1 MIRYLIKRLLYMVPI
16 LIGVHLLTFILFF
29 MVNSPDDVARSQL
42 GDKRVTQ
49 AAIDAWKRQH
59 DMDQPLFYNH
69 EASGIHHLQETLF
82 FKTSH
87 QLLHF
92 DFGQSANNRSIRM
105 EISQRMWPSL
115 ALALPT
121 LCIGMMVNLLAA
133 VFLVYFRSYRLG
145 KILNI
150 ACMVMMSL
158 SALFYVMGGQYLLA
172 RKWHLMPVSGFS
184 YDAMWH
190 YLMLPILI
198 GVMGGLGSGARWYRV
213 LLLEESQRPYIKT
226 ARAKG
231 LTELQILYRHVIKNA
246 MLPII
251 TGVVSMIPLLFMGS
265 LIMESFF
272 GIPGLGS
279 YTIDAIMHQDFAV
292 VRAMVYLGTL
302 LFMIGLL
309 LTDVCYTLVDPRIR
323 LSARGRG

>member
-1 MIRYLIKRLLYMVPI
+1 MLKYLFKRVLYMVPI
-16 LIGVHLLTFILFF
+16 LIGVHLLTFVLFF
-29 MVNSPDDVARSQL
+29 MVNSPDDVARAQL

-49 AAIDAWKRQH
+49 ASIEAWKRQH
-59 DMDQPLFYNH
+59 QMHWPLFYNPH
-69 EASGIHHLQETLF
+69 ESGLLRFEKTLW
-82 FKTSH
+82 FKTTD
-87 QLLHF
+87 QLLQF
-92 DFGQSANNRSIRM
+92 DFGQSSNNRSIQM
-105 EISQRMWPSL
+105 EIRQRMWPSL

-121 LCIGMMVNLLAA
+121 LCIGIVVNLIVA

-145 KILNI
+145 QWLNV

-158 SALFYVMGGQYLLA
+158 SSLFYVMGGQYLLA

-184 YDAMWH
+184 YDGIWH
-190 YLMLPILI
+190 YLMLPIVI
-198 GVMGGLGSGARWYRV
+198 GVLAGLGSGARWYRV
-213 LLLEESQRPYIKT
+213 LLIEESARPYIKT

-231 LTELQILYRHVIKNA
+231 LSELQILFRHVLKNA

-302 LFMIGLL
+302 LFMVGLL

-323 LSARGRG
+323 LTGRG